1 MIIKNLRENED
12 LIGFSVY
19 DNETGY
25 PSKDIFAMTE
35 YGKLMRKTADGW
47 SDVPKRGE
55 YVVQYGAGALE
66 VW

>member
-1 MIIKNLRENED
+1 MIVKAKTEETLT
-12 LIGFSVY
+12 GFSVY

-25 PSKDIFAMTE
+25 PSNDIFAMTE